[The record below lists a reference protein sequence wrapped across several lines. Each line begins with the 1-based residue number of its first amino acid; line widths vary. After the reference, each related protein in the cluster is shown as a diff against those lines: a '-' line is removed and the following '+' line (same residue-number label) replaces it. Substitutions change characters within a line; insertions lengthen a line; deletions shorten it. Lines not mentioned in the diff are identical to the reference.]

1 MNETGA
7 AGAEMPPAGGRGRSP
22 GLMALPVAWIALIV
36 LWSAYGIVASW
47 PATYEYGLPDIVVYW
62 VYFGMAVRAINILWG
77 AWLLAHA
84 YRRAAGFPRAF
95 TLWQVFNIAVSLLS
109 LAILFASDVFVVT
122 GWSLA
127 PPLAEIAA
135 GSALILLVS
144 RSKEAPLVFYDEG
157 TTEPPGLV
165 VAVNAILGAIL
176 GGIGGLVIGFA
187 VGAMLVEILDVSCFE
202 GGCGYFAA
210 AIGLLGM
217 LLGAVAGA
225 VVAVWRT
232 RRRGRTARAAT

>member
-1 MNETGA
+1 MKVLRHFAVYPLARPLRSAVALVLFTLLGWVAGCGEGTGSTD
-7 AGAEMPPAGGRGRSP
+7 GTRPGRIILVS
-22 GLMALPVAWIALIV
+22 MD
-36 LWSAYGIVASW
+36 
-47 PATYEYGLPDIVVYW
+47 T
-62 VYFGMAVRAINILWG
+62 VRAD
-77 AWLLAHA
+77 H
-84 YRRAAGFPRAF
+84 
-95 TLWQVFNIAVSLLS
+95 VSGYG
-109 LAILFASDVFVVT
+109 VRET
-122 GWSLA
+122 T
-127 PPLAEIAA
+127 PTLAEIAA